1 MCKILTVHQEQKKKY
16 SRESLY
22 KQLGQCNGRSTNV
35 HCSKDWL
42 LARLIN
48 WAFPSFF
55 FIFERSQYLCHFPPP
70 PCSES
75 RTCERC
81 RSNRRLPH
89 LVRCLSVVS
98 SLFFLR
104 GRCCGVVGLTRESLG
119 TNELS
124 HPKNAHGTDGSRRVS
139 ALPRSRTGMVWMS
152 MWLDERVCFAA

>member
-1 MCKILTVHQEQKKKY
+1 MCKILAVHQAHKKRY

-22 KQLGQCNGRSTNV
+22 KQLGQCNGRSTYV
-35 HCSKDWL
+35 HCNMDWL

-89 LVRCLSVVS
+89 LVRCLSVVL
-98 SLFFLR
+98 SLFFR
-104 GRCCGVVGLTRESLG
+104 GRCCQVGLTRESLG
-119 TNELS
+119 TNS
-124 HPKNAHGTDGSRRVS
+124 RTQNAHSTDGSRCVS
-139 ALPRSRTGMVWMS
+139 APPWSRTEMV
-152 MWLDERVCFAA
+152 